1 MSADNPRLSRT
12 DLHRLEKLA
21 SAAGRTPGA
30 MLRFVLR
37 DGFAESERVVR
48 AVRRGRD
55 DVAAGRTHL
64 HAAIMSTADAILSGH
79 YPPLDRHVKRT
90 GERNA

>member
-1 MSADNPRLSRT
+1 
-12 DLHRLEKLA
+12 
-21 SAAGRTPGA
+21 

-55 DVAAGRTHL
+55 DVAAGRTRP
-64 HAAIMSTADAILSGH
+64 HAAIMSTADATHSGH
-79 YPPLDRHVKRT
+79 GKQAGRLDA
-90 GERNA
+90 GESESIDGASMRSSAP

>member
-1 MSADNPRLSRT
+1 MSADDPRLSRS

-21 SAAGRTPGA
+21 SAAGRTPRA
-30 MLRFVLR
+30 MLRFALR
-37 DGFAESERVVR
+37 DGFAETERVVR

-55 DVAAGRTHL
+55 DVAAGRTRP
-64 HAAIMSTADAILSGH
+64 HAAIMSTADTILSGR
-79 YPPLDRHVKRT
+79 YPSLDGNVKQA